1 MITPEM
7 LISQLQ
13 DRVSELTAELDRAQ
27 QDIKDFEIL
36 AIEWKKGYSELNIKH
51 RIEIG
56 NLKQTIEQL
65 EQDLA
70 DAQGF

>member
-27 QDIKDFEIL
+27 QDIKDFDIL